1 MSEESKDPRDLNG
14 DGKVTLGEKIQYA
27 AGKAGEKV
35 KEVAGEM
42 KENAKDLYAK
52 AAPKAKEVLAEMK
65 ENAEDLVDKAKGKID
80 SLKDK
85 KNDVPEE
92 PKA

>member
-42 KENAKDLYAK
+42 KRKPLPR
-52 AAPKAKEVLAEMK
+52 PKKSWRK
-65 ENAEDLVDKAKGKID
+65 
-80 SLKDK
+80 
-85 KNDVPEE
+85 
-92 PKA
+92 

>member
-52 AAPKAKEVLAEMK
+52 AAPKAKKA
-65 ENAEDLVDKAKGKID
+65 AKGK
-80 SLKDK
+80 K
-85 KNDVPEE
+85 
-92 PKA
+92 